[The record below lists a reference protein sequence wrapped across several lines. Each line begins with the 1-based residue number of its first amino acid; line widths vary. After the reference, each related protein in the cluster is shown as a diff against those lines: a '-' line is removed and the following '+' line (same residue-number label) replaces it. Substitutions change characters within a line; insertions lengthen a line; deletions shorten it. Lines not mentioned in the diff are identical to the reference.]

1 MGLLAPSRTRVH
13 LGLRTCLGKQHGG
26 CRVGC
31 LPSLHAAYT
40 VRGGGVRIGT
50 LHGLGS
56 M

>member
-13 LGLRTCLGKQHGG
+13 LGLRTGLGKQHGG

-31 LPSLHAAYT
+31 LPSLHAAYI
-40 VRGGGVRIGT
+40 VRGGVRIGA

-56 M
+56 V